1 MSSYDQEVIAEFRA
15 RGGIVAGRLSGVS
28 LLLLHH
34 IGAKSGAERV
44 TPLAYCRIGKGA
56 IAVLASNYGVP
67 RHPGWYHNLLA
78 HPTTTAEIGADTW
91 TARARVAPP
100 DERRRLIARIAA
112 RTPSVA
118 ATVRTTRRPIPLVIL
133 DLLEQTP

>member
-1 MSSYDQEVIAEFRA
+1 VSP
-15 RGGIVAGRLSGVS
+15 GGSGLS

-34 IGAKSGAERV
+34 VGAKSGAERV
-44 TPLAYCRIGKGA
+44 TPLAYWRIGNGA
-56 IAVLASNYGVP
+56 VAVLASNYGAP

-91 TARARVAPP
+91 SVRARVAPS
-100 DERRRLIARIAA
+100 DERRRLIAEIAA

-118 ATVRTTRRPIPLVIL
+118 ATVKAAQRPIPVVIL
-133 DLLEQTP
+133 DLLEQTPLT